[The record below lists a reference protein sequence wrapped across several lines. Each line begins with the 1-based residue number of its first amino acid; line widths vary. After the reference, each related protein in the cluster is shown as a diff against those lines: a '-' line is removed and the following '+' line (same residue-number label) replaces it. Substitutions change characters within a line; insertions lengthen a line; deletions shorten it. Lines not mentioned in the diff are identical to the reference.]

1 MSLADALEAAA
12 SELEAEAEQI
22 RPANGDPLRLLQ
34 NLDAAAAGRVLH
46 WLLAHRPAD
55 AQELGDAWSE
65 EPAGMEV
72 LREAGSAGLPKE
84 GRRTLRRIQ
93 HRLRSRGVALPAAEQ
108 VPTVARLPVVE
119 EPLSGAWIS
128 SVDPGGGRLA
138 YFLEPHPAGGARIF
152 EVIFD
157 DARGILG
164 LEVYQAARGKA
175 RRFLRDLTRRSRFPV
190 CEAPVENVRAAVAW
204 AAAHQPSDRPLPRGF
219 AEWRSHV
226 AEGAEA
232 PEGPRLPGE
241 LVRVELGEVVDPGL
255 LRRAAEL
262 IQEGRIGPWPPGRE
276 VLGPLLERIRT
287 AMDSPLVVSGATRQG
302 RLDDLLSEAVGE
314 IFDAEGVELAA
325 HRLRESAY
333 VFWRQGE
340 EDVARACLAAAASLG
355 EGDLGSNP
363 VARALL
369 EVPLRPALEAL
380 ARETPREE
388 VPRVG

>member
-34 NLDAAAAGRVLH
+34 NLDAAAAGRVLC

-72 LREAGSAGLPKE
+72 LREASSVGLPKE
-84 GRRTLRRIQ
+84 GRRALRRIQ

-108 VPTVARLPVVE
+108 AQTVARLPAVE

-157 DARGILG
+157 DTRGILG

-175 RRFLRDLTRRSRFPV
+175 RRFLRDLTRGSRFPV
-190 CEAPVENVRAAVAW
+190 CEAPAESVRAAVGR

-226 AEGAEA
+226 AEA
-232 PEGPRLPGE
+232 PEGASLPGD
-241 LVRVELGEVVDPGL
+241 LVRAELGDAVEPGL

-302 RLDDLLSEAVGE
+302 RLDDVLSEAVGE
-314 IFDAEGVELAA
+314 IFDAAGAELAA

-340 EDVARACLAAAASLG
+340 EDVAHACLAAAASLG
-355 EGDLGSNP
+355 EGDAGSNP
-363 VARALL
+363 VARAMI
-369 EVPLRPALEAL
+369 EAPLRPALEAL